1 MQYENLIATSKK
13 KVLQESSLETK
24 EKFDFKDAFVKEGDC
39 LKNTITHKRFVFIW
53 CYLHFTEP
61 LSLLPVYRDMMIHTT
76 LKKKF
81 EQENNMDL
89 SFKNVLFNVFITKM
103 LSMKMKMSIT
113 QRKIPSGGT

>member
-13 KVLQESSLETK
+13 QVLQESSLETK

-89 SFKNVLFNVFITKM
+89 SFKNVLFNVSITKM

>member
-1 MQYENLIATSKK
+1 
-13 KVLQESSLETK
+13 
-24 EKFDFKDAFVKEGDC
+24 
-39 LKNTITHKRFVFIW
+39 
-53 CYLHFTEP
+53 
-61 LSLLPVYRDMMIHTT
+61 MIHTT

-89 SFKNVLFNVFITKM
+89 SFKNVLFNVSITKM